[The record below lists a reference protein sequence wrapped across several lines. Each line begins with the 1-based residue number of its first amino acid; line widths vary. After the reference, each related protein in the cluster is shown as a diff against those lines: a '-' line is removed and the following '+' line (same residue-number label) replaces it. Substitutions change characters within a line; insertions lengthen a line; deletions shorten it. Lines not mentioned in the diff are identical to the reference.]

1 MVIKAVN
8 ESRLLKI
15 IVSII
20 LCLTVTAFNIMKKCV
35 EVYAAFPLALP
46 LIGAGLLL
54 AAGLLVAAGL
64 TFESQ
69 NQATIAANH
78 WYMDLKYSHPGKFGF
93 NRIIYEKLNEVKELA
108 LEEFEDIE
116 ENIENINGG
125 VVEVTDNLWNYTKE
139 WVNHY
144 YDEGENNINRSAY
157 TVVDDIG
164 NHIPYCFNHEDRV
177 LLGET
182 IEWMGDEYE
191 WVYMGTVNIPH
202 AGKRYLY
209 HLMKNGQYQGEVK
222 TYPEDKPNFYIYANN
237 EDQLVLGAE
246 YQLYDT
252 FYRGIAHSSVEK
264 LSGYEE
270 QIQLARAISNDIDY
284 NIAAIGAEG
293 VVDNP
298 AWDFETE
305 EGERAIYVPT
315 DGTIDNY
322 IGITHEDLLTMTNEA
337 VIGIPVPDTDEE
349 EKTWWE
355 QLVGGV
361 SAKVEEGAQLLVGT
375 LADLKAWLEGTY
387 QNVIGS
393 IQAGTA
399 TIAEEIRAQAVEDL
413 EPKIRQF
420 KISDIFIVYLDVLL
434 ACIRLVIRA
443 CVYLATIVTIPP
455 DGTLLNDDAQS
466 GLDFFKNQIIPVI
479 NISVWDMF
487 SGLMSL
493 IVSLAV
499 VKRVRRVVESG

>member
-1 MVIKAVN
+1 V
-8 ESRLLKI
+8 
-15 IVSII
+15 
-20 LCLTVTAFNIMKKCV
+20 
-35 EVYAAFPLALP
+35 
-46 LIGAGLLL
+46 
-54 AAGLLVAAGL
+54 
-64 TFESQ
+64 
-69 NQATIAANH
+69 
-78 WYMDLKYSHPGKFGF
+78 GK
-93 NRIIYEKLNEVKELA
+93 
-108 LEEFEDIE
+108 
-116 ENIENINGG
+116 
-125 VVEVTDNLWNYTKE
+125 
-139 WVNHY
+139 
-144 YDEGENNINRSAY
+144 
-157 TVVDDIG
+157 
-164 NHIPYCFNHEDRV
+164 
-177 LLGET
+177 
-182 IEWMGDEYE
+182 M
-191 WVYMGTVNIPH
+191 
-202 AGKRYLY
+202 YLY
-209 HLMKNGQYQGEVK
+209 HLKKNGQFTGEVR
-222 TYPEDKPNFYIYANN
+222 TLVEEKPNFYIYADNQ
-237 EDQLVLGAE
+237 DKLVLGAE
-246 YQLYDT
+246 YQLEDT
-252 FYRGIAHSSVEK
+252 IGRGIAYSAAPK

-349 EKTWWE
+349 EKAWWE

-375 LADLKAWLEGTY
+375 LADLKVWLEGTY

-493 IVSLAV
+493 IISLAV